1 MTRKFDSIK
10 DIDGT
15 QETLCLVVRIIDLW
29 VVLTCDNSDHLEMVI
44 MDSNGDKILCVG
56 TKDQFDTWSAM
67 LREVCDFEENSEW
80 TTWLESKTFTQ
91 STEAD
96 FDPNKLD
103 PINSDLA
110 YETENSN
117 ELDTL
122 VGSEDEGPSKVRY
135 PHFKVTEN
143 DEDVKFEVGL
153 QFSGKKQIL
162 EAVKTFVIISKKNL
176 KIKKNDKR
184 RVTLIYKQKDCPF
197 YLQVR
202 KSMQASYW
210 QTVSFKNEHC
220 CFRTIRN
227 SQATPEW
234 VSKRLMSLL
243 MHSPDMRLK
252 ALVAFALEKWGFR
265 LSMDQAYRAKVKA
278 MEKIEGATRDQYKHL
293 RSYAVELLDKNKN
306 STVKIKCDLSP
317 HGPVFERMYVC
328 LEACKSAFV
337 TTCRPLIGL
346 GGCFLK
352 GEFGGQ
358 LLTAVGKDGNN
369 QMFPIAYGI
378 VESENY
384 SSWKWFIDLLI
395 ADLDGIQEGS

>member
-1 MTRKFDSIK
+1 MQVEKEAGGVGDMEVVVDCLDDIHVGVDTVDDDVGSDESDEDYVGDEEDDDDS
-10 DIDGT
+10 
-15 QETLCLVVRIIDLW
+15 
-29 VVLTCDNSDHLEMVI
+29 SDCSE
-44 MDSNGDKILCVG
+44 DSV
-56 TKDQFDTWSAM
+56 S
-67 LREVCDFEENSEW
+67 DFEENSEW